1 MRAENGNNLGVG
13 TGPTDKLESP
23 IMENLPRTGDT
34 GRVIHVPLS
43 EADWKAFMATT
54 PQPISWLKER
64 IQEAIASA
72 AAADAKNKT
81 S

>member
-1 MRAENGNNLGVG
+1 
-13 TGPTDKLESP
+13 
-23 IMENLPRTGDT
+23 MEHLPRTGDT
-34 GRVIHVPLS
+34 GRVLHVPLS
-43 EADWKAFMATT
+43 EADWKAFMAST

-72 AAADAKNKT
+72 AAADAKSKR